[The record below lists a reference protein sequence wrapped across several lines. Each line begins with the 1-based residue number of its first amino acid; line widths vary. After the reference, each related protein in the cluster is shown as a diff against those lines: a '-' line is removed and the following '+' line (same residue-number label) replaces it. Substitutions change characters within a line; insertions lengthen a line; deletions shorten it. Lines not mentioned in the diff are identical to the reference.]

1 MPFGLSSEVGSA
13 VSVATCCKG
22 SEGATGRTKEHP
34 TACAVS
40 KCSSILARPG
50 HAGRST
56 STRRR
61 RSARLKPYLAASVTE
76 QRSRY
81 FSRCVCKFTSSAA
94 PPSCPEMQEN
104 GLRIAGPVFSPC
116 ERWQERLNAASAMVS
131 LACGSREACAYD
143 RGVLYYRARLSQ
155 LMWPAGYMQGTRL
168 WMPLL

>member
-1 MPFGLSSEVGSA
+1 MPSSRQGRSCPSPMPFGLSSEVGSA

-22 SEGATGRTKEHP
+22 SEGAAGRTKEHP

-76 QRSRY
+76 QKSRY

-104 GLRIAGPVFSPC
+104 GLRIAGPVF
-116 ERWQERLNAASAMVS
+116 L
-131 LACGSREACAYD
+131 
-143 RGVLYYRARLSQ
+143 RARGGKKDSTQRPQWCPWL
-155 LMWPAGYMQGTRL
+155 AGPEKLAHMTEGSYTIEQDFHN
-168 WMPLL
+168 